1 MIDTPEIVKT
11 TQQAAAT
18 IRLTIPREDM
28 QKVMCHAINEVFAA
42 IAAQGIKPAGP
53 LFAHHFKMDPG
64 VFDFAVGVPVNE
76 PVAAAGRVVPGELP
90 ATTVL
95 RTVHHG
101 GYEGLGAAWGE
112 FGSWIAEHG
121 YTAANDLWE
130 CYVTGP
136 ESGPDSSGWRTE
148 LNRPLADGAKA
159 HV

>member
-1 MIDTPEIVKT
+1 MIDTPEIAKT
-11 TQQAAAT
+11 SRQSAAT
-18 IRLTIPREDM
+18 IRLTIQREDI
-28 QKVMCHAINEVFAA
+28 QRVMGPAIKEVFAA

-53 LFAHHFKMDPG
+53 VFSHHFRMEPG
-64 VFDFAVGVPVNE
+64 MFDFAVGVPVNQ

-90 ATTVL
+90 ASTVL
-95 RTVHHG
+95 RTVYHG

-112 FGSWIAEHG
+112 FDSWIANHG
-121 YTAANDLWE
+121 YSVAGDLWE

-148 LNRPLADGAKA
+148 LNRPLADGAEA